1 MKNLFDPDK
10 ENFNDTKRLNSKP
23 KILIAAILAALLT
36 LLLIVILSAESKS
49 DIVQEKQSLEVV
61 KKDSAYNS
69 DDDFIKN
76 LATRSKQ
83 NNQESEEVE
92 DFREVL
98 ISQSLPFSSRE
109 EPQDNKEKKK
119 ELDLLYM
126 PIPISMLGDIITVI
140 DRSDTYTSVNLTTS
154 EIVAFRQKRIDE
166 LDTALKSS
174 IRVFSGNN
182 SPRNTASASASVS
195 ATASTT
201 IASASTIN
209 SSPTTSNI
217 GSKAMENNQMSYQE
231 QLQEALIVTKAN
243 ASSVS
248 NENNKWTLKSSLEK
262 SNPYTIKTGSIIPA
276 TLITQINSSVQGQ
289 ITGQVRNN
297 VYDTATGNQLLIPQG
312 TRLIGTYASEVP
324 YGQSRLFIAWN
335 RLVFPNGA
343 SMDIETMPGVDMT
356 GKAGFNDKVNNHY
369 LRIFGNAL
377 LLSLIVAGV
386 NVSQSDLL
394 NNFVP
399 SYLESSSSAI
409 SESLGQNLGETM
421 SQMVRKNLNI
431 APELTIRPGYLF
443 NIMVVKD
450 ITLPIYK

>member
-1 MKNLFDPDK
+1 MKKLFDPDV
-10 ENFNDTKRLNSKP
+10 ENFNGTKRLNSKP
-23 KILIAAILAALLT
+23 KILIALILLALLT
-36 LLLIVILSAESKS
+36 LLLVVILSAESQS
-49 DIVQEKQSLEVV
+49 SIVQKTESLAVAER
-61 KKDSAYNS
+61 DNAYNS

-83 NNQESEEVE
+83 NNQDDEKPVD
-92 DFREVL
+92 DFREIL
-98 ISQSLPFSSRE
+98 SNQSLPFSSRVE
-109 EPQDNKEKKK
+109 STNNDDKKK
-119 ELDLLYM
+119 ELDLLYT
-126 PIPISMLGDIITVI
+126 PIPISILANKFAVI
-140 DRSDTYTSVNLTTS
+140 DRSNTYTSVNLTS
-154 EIVAFRQKRIDE
+154 NEIISYRQKRIDE
-166 LDTALKSS
+166 LDSALKSNIS
-174 IRVFSGNN
+174 VYSGNK
-182 SPRNTASASASVS
+182 SE
-195 ATASTT
+195 
-201 IASASTIN
+201 STIV
-209 SSPTTSNI
+209 SSNKNFSETV
-217 GSKAMENNQMSYQE
+217 SKTDPKDMSSSKTSYQE
-231 QLQEALIVTKAN
+231 QLQESLIVTKAN
-243 ASSVS
+243 ASSSS
-248 NENNKWTLKSSLEK
+248 NDGDKWTLKNSVDTP
-262 SNPYTIKTGSIIPA
+262 NPYTIKTGSIIPA

-312 TRLIGTYASEVP
+312 TRLVGTYASEVP

-343 SMDIETMPGVDMT
+343 SLDIETMPGVDMT

-450 ITLPIYK
+450 ITLPTYK

>member
-1 MKNLFDPDK
+1 MKNLFDPDV
-10 ENFNDTKRLNSKP
+10 ENFNGTKRLNSKP
-23 KILIAAILAALLT
+23 KILIALILLALLT
-36 LLLIVILSAESKS
+36 LLLVVILSAESQS
-49 DIVQEKQSLEVV
+49 SIVQKTESLAVAER
-61 KKDSAYNS
+61 DNAYNS

-83 NNQESEEVE
+83 NNQDDEKPVD
-92 DFREVL
+92 DFREIL
-98 ISQSLPFSSRE
+98 SNQSLPFSSRVE
-109 EPQDNKEKKK
+109 STNNDDKKK
-119 ELDLLYM
+119 ELDLLYT
-126 PIPISMLGDIITVI
+126 PIPISILANKFAVI
-140 DRSDTYTSVNLTTS
+140 DRSNTYTSVNLTS
-154 EIVAFRQKRIDE
+154 NEIISYRQKRIDE
-166 LDTALKSS
+166 LDSALKSNIS
-174 IRVFSGNN
+174 VYSGNK
-182 SPRNTASASASVS
+182 SE
-195 ATASTT
+195 
-201 IASASTIN
+201 STIVSSNKNFSETVSKTDPKDMN
-209 SSPTTSNI
+209 SSKT
-217 GSKAMENNQMSYQE
+217 SYQE
-231 QLQEALIVTKAN
+231 QLQESLIVTKAN
-243 ASSVS
+243 ASSSS
-248 NENNKWTLKSSLEK
+248 NDGDKWTLKNSVDTP
-262 SNPYTIKTGSIIPA
+262 NPYTIKTGSIIPA

-312 TRLIGTYASEVP
+312 TRLVGTYASEVP

-343 SMDIETMPGVDMT
+343 SLDIETMPGVDMT

-450 ITLPIYK
+450 ITLPTYK